1 MSEKPQDLKPS
12 TKAFA
17 LRVIRMYSKLP
28 KSDTVAQVLS
38 KQGLRSPRARGSGK
52 LHQTHTAMK
61 TTYSTITLRYVHDVV
76 TGEFANIGVVL
87 YAPELRFL
95 EARFA
100 ASYERLNAIFLK
112 IDHLHY
118 RALMRYLANRF
129 EEIAADLR
137 DGLHLRPLTALT
149 EIVRQVLPPDDS
161 SLQWSQQGGGFTD
174 DPAKTLEE
182 LYKRFVE
189 RYVAGAEQA
198 SRSDEEIAKPF
209 KARLGRAAQM
219 LVEKKIETK
228 DYQYDFRF
236 AWKNEIWH
244 LYEPVSFDLV
254 DPGSIR
260 EKANKW
266 LGRGVA
272 LHDARERFKI
282 HFLLGEPRQDETRK
296 AFENA
301 IHLLG
306 KIPGQ
311 KELVR
316 ENQMEPFAAHVAEQI
331 GSHEASEMVLR
342 EQPRNP

>member
-1 MSEKPQDLKPS
+1 
-12 TKAFA
+12 
-17 LRVIRMYSKLP
+17 
-28 KSDTVAQVLS
+28 
-38 KQGLRSPRARGSGK
+38 
-52 LHQTHTAMK
+52 MK
-61 TTYSTITLRYVHDVV
+61 TNYSTIILRYVHDVA

-87 YAPELRFL
+87 YAPEQRFL

-100 ASYERLNAIFLK
+100 TSYERLNAIFLK
-112 IDHLHY
+112 IDHLHF
-118 RALMRYLANRF
+118 RALMRYMANRF
-129 EEIAADLR
+129 EQLGGEIR
-137 DGLHLRPLTALT
+137 DGLNVPPVTALK

-161 SLQWSQQGGGFTD
+161 SLQWSEQGGGFTED
-174 DPAKTLEE
+174 AAKAMDE
-182 LYKRFVE
+182 LFKRLVE
-189 RYVAGAEQA
+189 RYVAGAEQV

-209 KARLGRAAQM
+209 KARLGKTA
-219 LVEKKIETK
+219 EKLAEKTIETK

-236 AWKNEIWH
+236 AWKNDIWH

-272 LHDARERFKI
+272 LHDSREKFKI

-306 KIPGQ
+306 KIPGHKQ
-311 KELVR
+311 LVR
-316 ENQMEPFAAHVAEQI
+316 ENELEHFAEHVAEEI
-331 GSHEASEMVLR
+331 GSQDATEMVLR
-342 EQPRNP
+342 DKSKT

>member
-1 MSEKPQDLKPS
+1 
-12 TKAFA
+12 
-17 LRVIRMYSKLP
+17 
-28 KSDTVAQVLS
+28 
-38 KQGLRSPRARGSGK
+38 
-52 LHQTHTAMK
+52 MK
-61 TTYSTITLRYVHDVV
+61 TTYSTITFRYVHDVV

-87 YAPELRFL
+87 YSPEQRFL

-100 ASYERLNAIFLK
+100 TSYERLNAIFLK

-129 EEIAADLR
+129 EEIAAEIR
-137 DGLHLRPLTALT
+137 DGLHIPPLTALN
-149 EIVRQVLPPDDS
+149 EIVRQVLPSDDS
-161 SLQWSQQGGGFTD
+161 SLQWSQQGGGFTEE
-174 DPAKTLEE
+174 PEKTLDE

-189 RYVAGAEQA
+189 RYIAGAEQV
-198 SRSDEEIAKPF
+198 SRSDEEIARPF
-209 KARLGRAAQM
+209 KAKLGRMAEKLA
-219 LVEKKIETK
+219 EKKIETK

-272 LHDARERFKI
+272 LHDAKEKFKI
-282 HFLLGEPRQDETRK
+282 HFLLGEPRQDETKK

-306 KIPGQ
+306 KIPGE

-316 ENQMEPFAAHVAEQI
+316 ENAMEQFAEHVAEEI
-331 GSHEASEMVLR
+331 GSHEASEMALR
-342 EQPRNP
+342 EQPKNP

>member
-1 MSEKPQDLKPS
+1 
-12 TKAFA
+12 
-17 LRVIRMYSKLP
+17 
-28 KSDTVAQVLS
+28 
-38 KQGLRSPRARGSGK
+38 
-52 LHQTHTAMK
+52 MK
-61 TTYSTITLRYVHDVV
+61 TTYSNITLRYVHDVV

-87 YAPELRFL
+87 YAPEQRFL
-95 EARFA
+95 EARFTT
-100 ASYERLNAIFLK
+100 SYERLNAVFLK

-118 RALMRYLANRF
+118 RALMRYMANRF
-129 EEIAADLR
+129 DEIAADIR
-137 DGLHLRPLTALT
+137 DGLHVPPATALN

-161 SLQWSQQGGGFTD
+161 SLQWSEQGGGFTD
-174 DPAKTLEE
+174 DLAKTLDE

-189 RYVAGAEQA
+189 RYVAGAEQV

-209 KARLGRAAQM
+209 KAKLGRKA
-219 LVEKKIETK
+219 EKLSEKTIETK

-236 AWKNEIWH
+236 AWKNNIWH

-272 LHDARERFKI
+272 LHDAKEKFKI
-282 HFLLGEPRQDETRK
+282 HFLLGEPRQAETK
-296 AFENA
+296 AAFENA
-301 IHLLG
+301 IHLLS

-316 ENQMEPFAAHVAEQI
+316 ESEMEHFAEHVAEEI
-331 GSHEASEMVLR
+331 GSHDAVEMALR
-342 EQPRNP
+342 EKPKNS